1 MSSGDTWSPGLLND
15 NIGFIF
21 EWTIPNNGQ
30 SIENNETTIR
40 WSFRTTGSTTKDS
53 WTAGPITLT
62 IDGVKV
68 VTVTG
73 RMTIYGAGKT
83 SWTGTST
90 IEHNK
95 DGTKKLPVS
104 IKAAI
109 AYTYI
114 NYDESTTFN
123 LDPIPKASTL
133 SVSAGKV
140 LVSQKVK
147 AVVAN
152 NYPVTHTLIAYTNNE
167 AYKEVICTKSN
178 KKTWTYTPPLDLLT
192 DPSAMTTYIRLHF
205 KLTTYD
211 SNGTEVGYDTDTV
224 TINFPDSDG
233 PTCALTITDPDNHV
247 NTYGGYIQNV
257 SRIGYVVDAT
267 PVEYSTISSY
277 SVKIGNLAAIN
288 TASGGVSGYPNAGR
302 IQIKATVTD
311 SLGGITT
318 VSDYINVLEYSSPSI
333 PLLTASRCTSD
344 GTDSATGNCIKVIYS
359 YNITTLGDLNSKN
372 ITLKYVKNS
381 TGEANTITLDSL
393 YIVDQAVYIIENVA
407 DDSSYDITL
416 SVADAFI
423 TTTSTTKASSS
434 FCIFHVPASGQGIS
448 FGGVSETI
456 NENRFNV
463 MMPAHF
469 YNGLTQDVIEL
480 NNVDYDYIMISGLYH
495 ITGVSSADSGDSEV
509 YCKHFPFNSFLYA
522 PHTAHHIDSWL
533 EVMAYEDHVYQRCVN
548 FNGEMYY
555 RLRYYRESKKDYVW
569 TDWVFLNSVVR
580 FKGTGT
586 TADPVVKVR
595 NDRNIIGF
603 TFNTNYRDYEK
614 NDHIHHDVIDIQY
627 LRASK
632 TLSLNISF
640 DCDISLGTSGI
651 YIGELTPNIYAPWTD
666 TDRVQLS
673 INSSGGHA
681 YITGSGRVYA
691 KFGEVVKP
699 GVTVYISGY
708 YFVDY

>member
-1 MSSGDTWSPGLLND
+1 MSSGDTWSPGLLNG

-21 EWTIPNNGQ
+21 EWTTTSQ
-30 SIENNETTIR
+30 SIKNNTTTIR
-40 WSFRTTGSTTKDS
+40 WSFRTTGSTTEDS

-62 IDGVKV
+62 IDGVKKV
-68 VTVTG
+68 SVTN

-133 SVSAGKV
+133 SVSSGKV

-152 NYPVTHTLIAYTNNE
+152 DYPVTHTLIAYTNNE
-167 AYKEVICTKSN
+167 AYKEVICTKSS
-178 KKTWTYTPPLDLLT
+178 KTSWTYTPPLDLLS
-192 DPSAMTTYIRLHF
+192 DPSSSTTYIRLHF

-211 SNGTEVGYDTDTV
+211 SNGTEIGYDTDTV

-233 PTCALTITDPDNHV
+233 PTCTLTVTDPDNHV
-247 NTYGGYIQNV
+247 GTYGGYIQNV
-257 SRIGYVVDAT
+257 SRIGYIVNAE

-277 SVKIGNLAAIN
+277 SVKIGNTATKN
-288 TASGGVSGYPNAGR
+288 TASGEITGYPNAGR
-302 IQIKATVTD
+302 IQIKATVVD

-318 VSDYINVLEYSSPSI
+318 VSDYVNILEYSNPSI
-333 PLLTASRCTSD
+333 PLLTARRCTSD

-359 YNITTLGDLNSKN
+359 YNITTLSDLNSKT

-448 FGGVSETI
+448 FGGVSETV

-463 MMPAHF
+463 MIPAHF
-469 YNGLTQDVIEL
+469 YNGLTQDPTALSNI
-480 NNVDYDYIMISGLYH
+480 DYDDIMVSGLYH
-495 ITGVSSADSGDSEV
+495 ITGTD
-509 YCKHFPFNSFLYA
+509 CKNFPLHRTGIY
-522 PHTAHHIDSWL
+522 HTDSWL
-533 EVMAYEDHVYQRCVN
+533 EVSFYGGACYQKCVIE
-548 FNGEMYY
+548 NGDIYH
-555 RLRYYRESKKDYVW
+555 RIKIDGIWGNWL
-569 TDWVFLNSVVR
+569 FLS
-580 FKGTGT
+580 
-586 TADPVVKVR
+586 TAMPDANRTKV
-595 NDRNIIGF
+595 IGF
-603 TFNTNYRDYEK
+603 TVRSAFTVVK
-614 NDHIHHDVIDIQY
+614 NDSFYIKDSGLVIVNIHVQN
-627 LRASK
+627 S
-632 TLSLNISF
+632 SE
-640 DCDISLGTSGI
+640 LGTSVFNNT
-651 YIGELTPNIYAPWTD
+651 YTIGEFDGYNAIMSTGRT
-666 TDRVQLS
+666 QLS
-673 INSSGGHA
+673 CSQTNAGA
-681 YITGSGRVYA
+681 YITNSSLLKLETESKIESGSDI
-691 KFGEVVKP
+691 
-699 GVTVYISGY
+699 YISGCY
-708 YFVDY
+708 YADWRD